1 MLCLARSARH
11 RIAFSEVRTL
21 TEETD
26 ALCHTV
32 GVIARIRLLEFGDD
46 LLYALRR
53 AILGAVI
60 HNDDL
65 EFIDRIILIDAA
77 VHRTLNPLLLL
88 KTGDDD
94 GHARRIVWID
104 AYGAIERR
112 E

>member
-1 MLCLARSARH
+1 MLCLARPARH
-11 RIAFSEVRTL
+11 CIALSEVRTL

-46 LLYALRR
+46 FLHALCR

-65 EFIDRIILIDAA
+65 KFIDGIVLIDAA
-77 VHRTLNPLLLL
+77 VHRALNPLLLL

-94 GHARRIVWID
+94 GHARRIVRID
-104 AYGAIERR
+104 AYGTIERR